1 MTSVK
6 TAIYTSVKTSPTNI
20 LQRERTQKT
29 VHANFSIP
37 RAIPQFLAPLI
48 SPLPEFLAP
57 LLLPLPQLLAFLK
70 NVSKFKVLS
79 RLESCLRS
87 LASSSLTAAATR
99 VSLKANLLKI
109 KKIAQFQLR
118 RSGELTF
125 LKYWVRLVPSINCTC
140 SHIHADIFQETPG
153 IVLFVIRKHFL
164 FTLCKL

>member
-1 MTSVK
+1 MFLLSRLTQYAAIKGNEREKKTVTSVK

-48 SPLPEFLAP
+48 SPLPEFFAP
-57 LLLPLPQLLAFLK
+57 LLLPLPQFLAFLK
-70 NVSKFKVLS
+70 KVSKFKVLS

-99 VSLKANLLKI
+99 VRLKANLLKI

-118 RSGELTF
+118 ELTF
-125 LKYWVRLVPSINCTC
+125 LKYWVRLVPSY
-140 SHIHADIFQETPG
+140 
-153 IVLFVIRKHFL
+153 
-164 FTLCKL
+164 